1 MKGFLAEAELVAPL
15 VCQVL
20 RQIGI
25 QTTMCMY
32 FLACG
37 TSRSL
42 FDVLNH
48 AGISLSYTQAIL
60 KLKKLGEERLQM
72 TRKIARTRPFMLIWD
87 NLNIAFKVSEQRQDS
102 KDRLDNETT
111 ATLVPLYDVEYG
123 TLPTTMKPRRTLSR
137 PVLDI
142 QPEDLVPSCEEAL
155 RVQESQIWH
164 IADILYDAFPD
175 LRHRLGDKILPPPS
189 VMQIPVHTIEP
200 YPLPSMHIDESSLE
214 GTLQV
219 FDTILRKSN
228 SRRRI
233 SGSMGSFCVLVT
245 NCRCRFSTRYVIPR
259 FEFGR
264 TVLK

>member
-123 TLPTTMKPRRTLSR
+123 TLPNNNEASPNAEQTGSR
-137 PVLDI
+137 HPA
-142 QPEDLVPSCEEAL
+142 EDLVPSCEEAL

-175 LRHRLGDKILPPPS
+175 LRQPLG
-189 VMQIPVHTIEP
+189 
-200 YPLPSMHIDESSLE
+200 
-214 GTLQV
+214 
-219 FDTILRKSN
+219 
-228 SRRRI
+228 
-233 SGSMGSFCVLVT
+233 
-245 NCRCRFSTRYVIPR
+245 
-259 FEFGR
+259 
-264 TVLK
+264 